1 MGDYLR
7 DALCLKYLEDYAF
20 WSDEPLGVAMGHH
33 HSSVVH
39 LKEIFQWS
47 LLISISQPILIVHE
61 GCCRQ
66 RGRKWGEQSHSFV
79 CLYVWAIFYCLF
91 DRILWYNGNETQN
104 FALMN
109 IKRAISDTI
118 TVQSMAE
125 LSQSSNTCDR
135 WADIYESS
143 HTSTLVRMFAHHS
156 PKKAKETDNPV
167 REHTTQYCR
176 WEAYSGIC

>member
-1 MGDYLR
+1 
-7 DALCLKYLEDYAF
+7 
-20 WSDEPLGVAMGHH
+20 
-33 HSSVVH
+33 
-39 LKEIFQWS
+39 
-47 LLISISQPILIVHE
+47 
-61 GCCRQ
+61 
-66 RGRKWGEQSHSFV
+66 
-79 CLYVWAIFYCLF
+79 
-91 DRILWYNGNETQN
+91 
-104 FALMN
+104 MN